1 MQAHEETENK
11 THRNFEPPGVQY
23 HNTEESHQQGNNEI
37 NNREPV
43 DIVFRD
49 IVVPSSEV
57 RYGGKGEPH
66 LWREAVQLMK
76 APINVYP
83 SSKLPQLLLHLSNN
97 FLKASPYAKESCL
110 SNLSLATTSHS
121 IVTLSKATILN
132 IYG

>member
-1 MQAHEETENK
+1 MQAHEEMENE

-66 LWREAVQLMK
+66 LWRESNSESWYLCMAVVSWVLFDSRYDWLRK
-76 APINVYP
+76 ALDELYQTVRW
-83 SSKLPQLLLHLSNN
+83 SS
-97 FLKASPYAKESCL
+97 
-110 SNLSLATTSHS
+110 
-121 IVTLSKATILN
+121 
-132 IYG
+132 

>member
-23 HNTEESHQQGNNEI
+23 HNTEESHQQGNDEI

-76 APINVYP
+76 EELCPTAQFGSLVPRP
-83 SSKLPQLLLHLSNN
+83 SMPPVLYCGCRRPGSEANNGHDKLNCSCASNYL
-97 FLKASPYAKESCL
+97 FY
-110 SNLSLATTSHS
+110 
-121 IVTLSKATILN
+121 
-132 IYG
+132 